1 MPLLDDVVVR
11 EFRMDDKQLV
21 TDFFDQMGGES
32 RSFINRGDSSRI
44 LSMKFFEEIT
54 EDRVMFLAEYEG
66 RMVGFI
72 FLFEN
77 NTSIPFFGI
86 AVHDAY
92 KGRRI
97 GEGHAAAKK
106 PSGCRAAARGLFC
119 DLCQKQSYFKKP
131 AIIFSSAA
139 R

>member
-44 LSMKFFEEIT
+44 LSMKFFEGIT
-54 EDRVMFLAEYEG
+54 EDR
-66 RMVGFI
+66 FI

-86 AVHDAY
+86 AVHDAF

-97 GEGHAAAKK
+97 GVKM
-106 PSGCRAAARGLFC
+106 
-119 DLCQKQSYFKKP
+119 
-131 AIIFSSAA
+131 I
-139 R
+139 